1 MPVKTAVDNDHKL
14 FITCFQGWVPVVQV
28 LQAMDD
34 SERAATGVGTY
45 RGLVIFER
53 DVDLSEWDGA
63 ALITIRLRASAAYRR
78 LGLQRGE
85 SAAVVN
91 FVPEA
96 GQVMRL
102 WNAFCAFNWDIDF
115 AYNIFWDF
123 APALAFLDAPPA
135 LRERVFE
142 LAMPQDS

>member
-1 MPVKTAVDNDHKL
+1 MPVKVAVDNEHKL
-14 FITCFQGWVPVVQV
+14 FITYFQARVPVVQV
-28 LQAMDD
+28 MQGIDD
-34 SERAATGVGTY
+34 LESAATGIGTY
-45 RGLVIFER
+45 RGLAIFER

-63 ALITIRLRASAAYRR
+63 ALINMRLRASAAYRR

-96 GQVMRL
+96 EHVVRL

-115 AYNIFWDF
+115 AYNIFWDLV
-123 APALAFLDAPPA
+123 PALAFLHVPPA

-142 LAMPQDS
+142 LATPT